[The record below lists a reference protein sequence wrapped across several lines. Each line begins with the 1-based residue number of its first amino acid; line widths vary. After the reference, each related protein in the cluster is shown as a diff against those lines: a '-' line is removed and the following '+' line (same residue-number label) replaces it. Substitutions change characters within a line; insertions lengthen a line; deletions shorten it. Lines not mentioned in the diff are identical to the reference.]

1 VLARY
6 YPGKEQ
12 IPCPSIS
19 ATDGIVFESDGL
31 RLTRSVILNKQKIGT
46 LTLLYDLS
54 EVEDRLLLYGST
66 VGGVLIVSILISLA
80 LSTSLRNAIVQPVLT
95 LSELAGAVSRTR
107 DYSVRATK
115 ISGDEIGLLVNSFNE
130 MLKAIQVRDDELRL
144 ARDELEERVKRRTEE
159 LRVSEERF
167 RLLVTSVQDYAIF
180 MLDPSGHVNT
190 WNVGA
195 ERIKGYKEEEILGRH
210 FEIFYPIDNREE
222 PGKQLQI
229 AAAVGR
235 TETEGWRVRKDGS
248 RFWANVVLTALRDSS
263 GRLIGFTKVS
273 RDLTAQR
280 KAQEDLTN
288 QAQELARSNSDLQ
301 QFAYV
306 ASHDLQE
313 PLRMVI
319 SYIQI
324 LADRYKGKL
333 DADSEECIEF
343 AVEGALRMRQLITG
357 LLAYSRLSNA
367 RQPLTQTDLADVL
380 KDVVANLEVAIQE
393 SGTVVTVDELPTIM
407 ADPLQM
413 SQLFQNLIGNAITFR
428 GEKAPHIQVSAKL
441 QESHWLFSVADNGI
455 GIKPEHYERIF
466 IIFQRLHDRMQYK
479 GTGMGLAICKKI
491 VARRGGRIWVESE
504 LGKGSTFFFTIP
516 IFPPQV

>member
-1 VLARY
+1 
-6 YPGKEQ
+6 
-12 IPCPSIS
+12 
-19 ATDGIVFESDGL
+19 
-31 RLTRSVILNKQKIGT
+31 
-46 LTLLYDLS
+46 
-54 EVEDRLLLYGST
+54 
-66 VGGVLIVSILISLA
+66 
-80 LSTSLRNAIVQPVLT
+80 
-95 LSELAGAVSRTR
+95 
-107 DYSVRATK
+107 
-115 ISGDEIGLLVNSFNE
+115 
-130 MLKAIQVRDDELRL
+130 
-144 ARDELEERVKRRTEE
+144 
-159 LRVSEERF
+159 
-167 RLLVTSVQDYAIF
+167 

-333 DADSEECIEF
+333 DADSEECIDF

-367 RQPLTQTDLADVL
+367 RQPLTQTDLTDVL

-393 SGTVVTVDELPTIM
+393 SGTIVTVDELPTIM

-428 GEKAPHIQVSAKL
+428 REKAPHIRVSAKL

-491 VARRGGRIWVESE
+491 VARRGGRIWVESDA
-504 LGKGSTFFFTIP
+504 GKGSTFFFTIP